1 MSTSTLPRTRARWAA
16 CAAALAALAT
26 VGLVTPAH
34 AAVPPEVIIADT
46 FATRTVTANT
56 PATFQFSVP
65 AGHWTAVATLT
76 ARNNTATAAP
86 LSCSLLIISGSST
99 NNTGVVSTVL
109 PNGQLASLSTG
120 TARTVQTS
128 GVVRL
133 VCQATSSTTT
143 NMSVFNVNIMASKA
157 NALTRVNLG

>member
-1 MSTSTLPRTRARWAA
+1 MRARWAA
-16 CAAALAALAT
+16 CVAALAT
-26 VGLVTPAH
+26 VAALAGLGPATPAH

-46 FATRTVTANT
+46 FATRTVTGNAA
-56 PATFQFSVP
+56 ATFQFSVP

-86 LSCSLLIISGSST
+86 LTCTLLIISDNST
-99 NNTGVVSTVL
+99 NNTGVASTVL

-120 TARTVQTS
+120 TARTVLTS

-143 NMSVFNVNIMASKA
+143 NMSVFHVNIMASKA